1 MRSKFVMLSS
11 PTSNYFTVEKRM
23 LNSFLWRTIT
33 LLLLF
38 FGLVTPSLAGEPT
51 DNIKKTTDKMIT
63 ILNDPVLKN
72 NVAARRKMLRATL
85 NERFD
90 WEEMAKRSLAGHWE
104 RLSEEEKKEFVPLF
118 TDLLENTYMNRI
130 ENYSGDK
137 VSYDDEKVKGYYSL
151 VKVTI
156 FTDRQVEIPVAYKM
170 MKKGAEWIIYD
181 VSIEGV
187 SLVKNYQQQF
197 DSVILSS
204 SYQGLVEKLKEK
216 VAKN

>member
-1 MRSKFVMLSS
+1 MLQ
-11 PTSNYFTVEKRM
+11 NYLCRTVV
-23 LNSFLWRTIT
+23 
-33 LLLLF
+33 LLLLI
-38 FGLVTPSLAGEPT
+38 FGLVAPGLAGEPT
-51 DNIKKTTDKMIT
+51 DHIRKTTDKMIN
-63 ILNDPVLKN
+63 ILHDPVLKN
-72 NVAARRKMLRATL
+72 NLEERRKMLRNAV

-90 WEEMAKRSLAGHWE
+90 WREMAQRSLADHWKS
-104 RLSEEEKKEFVPLF
+104 LSEEERKEFIPLF

-137 VSYDDEKVKGYYSL
+137 VNYEDEKVQGNYSL

-156 FTDRQVEIPVAYKM
+156 FTDKQVEIPVVYKM
-170 MKKGAEWIIYD
+170 KKKGQEWMIYD

-187 SLVKNYQQQF
+187 SLVKNYRQQF

>member
-1 MRSKFVMLSS
+1 MLQ
-11 PTSNYFTVEKRM
+11 NYLCRTVV
-23 LNSFLWRTIT
+23 
-33 LLLLF
+33 LLLLI
-38 FGLVTPSLAGEPT
+38 FGLVAPGLAGEPT
-51 DNIKKTTDKMIT
+51 DHIRKTTDKMIN
-63 ILNDPVLKN
+63 ILHDPVLKN
-72 NVAARRKMLRATL
+72 NVEERRKMLRNAV

-90 WEEMAKRSLAGHWE
+90 WREMAQRSLADHWKS
-104 RLSEEEKKEFVPLF
+104 LSEEEKKEFVPLF
-118 TDLLENTYMNRI
+118 TDLLESAYMNRI

-137 VSYDDEKVKGYYSL
+137 VNYEDEKVRGNYSL

-156 FTDRQVEIPVAYKM
+156 FTDKQVEIPVVYKM
-170 MKKGAEWIIYD
+170 KKKGQEWMIYD

-187 SLVKNYQQQF
+187 SLVKNYRQQF

>member
-1 MRSKFVMLSS
+1 M
-11 PTSNYFTVEKRM
+11 EQRM
-23 LNSFLWRTIT
+23 LHKLIFRTSV
-33 LLLLF
+33 LLLLIF
-38 FGLVTPSLAGEPT
+38 ALVTPSLAGEPT
-51 DNIKKTTDKMIT
+51 DHIRKTTDKMIT
-63 ILNDPVLKN
+63 ILSDPVLKN
-72 NVAARRKMLRATL
+72 NVEERRKMLRSTL

-90 WEEMAKRSLAGHWE
+90 WTEMAKRSLAEHWKS
-104 RLSEEEKKEFVPLF
+104 LTEEEKKEFVPLF

-137 VSYDDEKVKGYYSL
+137 VNYDDEKVKGDYSL

-156 FTDRQVEIPVAYKM
+156 FTDKQVEIPVAYKM
-170 MKKGAEWIIYD
+170 KKKGPEWMIYD

-187 SLVKNYQQQF
+187 SLVNNYRQQF